1 MLKNGSFVSG
11 STDHDIRIWDLKGY
25 CINNITTPKQVL
37 GLDILNDEI
46 LIFGG
51 DGDFYIRF
59 YSLKNSTFFK
69 TLIGHGAKVQWVKLI
84 SANLLLSGSE
94 DKTLKVWDV
103 YASTPLLSTISA
115 VDKVLALDYNSLNVA
130 AVGGDGSFDIRLF
143 NLTKASGTL
152 IKTLSSH
159 TAKISS
165 LKWLNSD
172 VLISCSEDFSIQIW
186 NVTSGSAPSKIYKGS
201 CKCYSLEIIN
211 DGVLAA
217 GFQDFSVLLLNM
229 TNLNIIRILS
239 GHAALPGV
247 ILLANSKYV
256 VNFFLRLNKLL
267 KFWKRL
273 TKLP

>member
-11 STDHDIRIWDLKGY
+11 STDHDIRIWDLSDN
-25 CINNITTPKQVL
+25 CINVIATPKQIL
-37 GLDILNDEI
+37 GLDILSDEI

-59 YSLKNSTFFK
+59 YSLKNSTIFK
-69 TLIGHGAKVQWVKLI
+69 TLTGHTGKVQWVKLI

-94 DKTLKVWDV
+94 DKTLKLWDV
-103 YASTPLLSTISA
+103 YAQTPLLSTINA

-143 NLTKASGTL
+143 NITKTSGTL
-152 IKTLSSH
+152 IKTLSGH

-165 LKWLNSD
+165 LKWLNND

-186 NVTSGSAPSKIYKGS
+186 NITSSSAKNKIYKGS
-201 CKCYSLEIIN
+201 GKCYSLEIIN

-229 TNLNIIRILS
+229 TNFNLISTLS

-247 ILLANSKYV
+247 ILLANSKYILLIFLGLN
-256 VNFFLRLNKLL
+256 NF
-267 KFWKRL
+267 
-273 TKLP
+273 